1 MVKASGKSA
10 LGRYAKK
17 QEARRKAAIAGVGG
31 LTGDIVGLI
40 PGIPGGP
47 QIGAGIKKAAG
58 HLSGDKEL
66 AATPIPQKKKK
77 DREREVDT
85 ILDGIKKRRSAAV
98 KDKKEEEDDK
108 SWIVE
113 GDL

>member
-1 MVKASGKSA
+1 QV
-10 LGRYAKK
+10 
-17 QEARRKAAIAGVGG
+17 
-31 LTGDIVGLI
+31 
-40 PGIPGGP
+40 
-47 QIGAGIKKAAG
+47 GAGIKKAAG
-58 HLSGDKEL
+58 HLAGDKDL

-98 KDKKEEEDDK
+98 KDKKEEKDDK